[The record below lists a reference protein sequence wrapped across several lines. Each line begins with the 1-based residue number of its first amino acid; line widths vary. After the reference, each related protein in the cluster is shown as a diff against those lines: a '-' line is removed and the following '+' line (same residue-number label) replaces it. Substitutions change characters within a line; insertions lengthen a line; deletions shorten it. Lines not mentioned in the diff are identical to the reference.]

1 MNEPADECA
10 AVMVCGGSRC
20 ARRTDATLDTL
31 KPLIRRAPRSVLMRT
46 GCPAVDEAACGGQ
59 DPTVVLQRCDAR
71 MRPRVRPRVVEF
83 DDLCDLRRQVA
94 RWLLSEESQ
103 AR

>member
-1 MNEPADECA
+1 
-10 AVMVCGGSRC
+10 
-20 ARRTDATLDTL
+20 L
-31 KPLIRRAPRSVLMRT
+31 KPLIRLAPRSVLMRT
-46 GCPAVDEAACGGQ
+46 ACPAARETACGGE

-71 MRPRVRPRVVEF
+71 MRPRMAPRVVEF

-103 AR
+103 GR